1 MWQHKGEM
9 VDLSKKLP
17 QAFKWTFFLVF
28 KVFFMKMCFW
38 MVIIGQCANGD
49 GAPSRK
55 QNKKGMEDPGKGLN
69 LDEVWHLVAK
79 IKA

>member
-1 MWQHKGEM
+1 MDIFSGF
-9 VDLSKKLP
+9 LS
-17 QAFKWTFFLVF
+17 FL
-28 KVFFMKMCFW
+28 MKMCFW

-55 QNKKGMEDPGKGLN
+55 QNKKGMEDLGKGLN

>member
-1 MWQHKGEM
+1 
-9 VDLSKKLP
+9 
-17 QAFKWTFFLVF
+17 
-28 KVFFMKMCFW
+28 MKMCFW

-49 GAPSRK
+49 GTPSRK
-55 QNKKGMEDPGKGLN
+55 QNKKGMEDPRKGLN

>member
-1 MWQHKGEM
+1 
-9 VDLSKKLP
+9 
-17 QAFKWTFFLVF
+17 
-28 KVFFMKMCFW
+28 

-49 GAPSRK
+49 GTPSRK
-55 QNKKGMEDPGKGLN
+55 QNKKGMEDPRKGLN